1 MVSLCNCT
9 VLGKCGKH
17 HSFLHHCN
25 ALMLQLPWI
34 SLEFSVSRVGDESL
48 SRDGG
53 GENPGDGAAAERGLS
68 QNDSDTG
75 AFKY

>member
-1 MVSLCNCT
+1 MI
-9 VLGKCGKH
+9 VL
-17 HSFLHHCN
+17 
-25 ALMLQLPWI
+25 
-34 SLEFSVSRVGDESL
+34 SRDGGVYGAVYITWDELIIAL

-68 QNDSDTG
+68 QNDSDAG